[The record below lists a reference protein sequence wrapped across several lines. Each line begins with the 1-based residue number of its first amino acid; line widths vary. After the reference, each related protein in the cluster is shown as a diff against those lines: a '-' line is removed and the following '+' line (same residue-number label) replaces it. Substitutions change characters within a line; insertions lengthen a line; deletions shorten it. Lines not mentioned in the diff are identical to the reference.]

1 MALTPGTPA
10 DGIVL
15 FGATGDLARK
25 RLFPALYLLAA
36 HEQLEVPIVGVAA
49 SSWNDDELRDY
60 ACSAVEDAITDLDS
74 AVLTRL
80 LGRLAMVSGD
90 YRDPASF
97 AVLDR
102 RLQERDVSRP
112 VHYLA
117 IPPALFGTV
126 VESLAGAGLARDA
139 RVVVDCSR
147 WSPCWRWS
155 RP

>member
-112 VHYLA
+112 VH
-117 IPPALFGTV
+117 
-126 VESLAGAGLARDA
+126 
-139 RVVVDCSR
+139 
-147 WSPCWRWS
+147 
-155 RP
+155 